1 MAFNITTTGTHSP
14 VVFYDLGERSFI
26 HPINNYDLELE
37 YNQSEIQS
45 SNDIQDAIDNGWI
58 TITDA
63 NGNSITSTEGV
74 VSHSKLSGLTEDDHS
89 FYAKTIGVVRGVFN
103 INSPVNDEVMTY
115 NSTNSEWYNKAI
127 EPSFN
132 NEHQEASNDIESA
145 TTSSTYITKLTMTTP
160 NLPEGKY
167 RIGWS
172 AEVKNSSNSG
182 CTKLQTHIDS
192 TIIAESQMGTANTE
206 DWQPRNGF
214 YYITLSGVNNI
225 YIDYSTG
232 YTSNCTATIR
242 RARLEIWR
250 IS

>member
-14 VVFYDLGERSFI
+14 VVFYDLGARSFV

-45 SNDIQDAIDNGWI
+45 STDVQNAINNGWI
-58 TITDA
+58 TVTDT
-63 NGNSITSTEGV
+63 NGNSITSTESV

-89 FYAKTIGVVRGVFN
+89 FYAKTIGIIRAIFN
-103 INSPVNDEVMTY
+103 IQSPQNSEVMMY
-115 NSTNSEWYNKAI
+115 DSTANEWYNNI
-127 EPSFN
+127 LPEVFN
-132 NEHQEASNDIESA
+132 NEIQEASSELEESTTSA
-145 TTSSTYITKLTMTTP
+145 TYVTKLTMTTP

-172 AEVKNSSNSG
+172 AEVKTSSTSG
-182 CTKLQTHIDS
+182 CTMLQTHIDS
-192 TIIAESQMGTANTE
+192 TIIAESQVEAKDIK

-214 YYITLSGVNNI
+214 YYGTLSGVNNI
-225 YIDYSTG
+225 YMDYSTG
-232 YTSNCTATIR
+232 YTSNCTASIR

-250 IS
+250 VS